1 MFFIGQHM
9 YNDGSVLPFADASI
23 TAFKCPI
30 GRFIFCKIPEHFQ
43 VHNHYSLNDYYINN
57 ML

>member
-1 MFFIGQHM
+1 M